1 MQHLPNGMDQH
12 CSSRLRAT
20 LPSAQL
26 QNRITKERTRGTKS
40 RENIYI
46 YIYRSNVAQRNKRER
61 LVLGRLKSGAH
72 EERGD
77 KAAN

>member
-1 MQHLPNGMDQH
+1 ME
-12 CSSRLRAT
+12 
-20 LPSAQL
+20 
-26 QNRITKERTRGTKS
+26 QNREK
-40 RENIYI
+40 IYI